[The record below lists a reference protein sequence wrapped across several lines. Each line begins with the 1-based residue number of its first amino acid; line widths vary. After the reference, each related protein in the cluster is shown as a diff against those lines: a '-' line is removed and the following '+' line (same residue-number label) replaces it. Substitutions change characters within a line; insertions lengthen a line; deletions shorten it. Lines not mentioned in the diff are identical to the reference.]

1 MIQYDAF
8 QIAEQE
14 QIGGSDEELSDAD
27 WLDAWV

>member
-27 WLDAWV
+27 

>member
-14 QIGGSDEELSDAD
+14 QIGGSEELSDAD